1 MEQKQSEEVRQTMA
15 QIYTQ
20 IAEREGKDT
29 AISNI
34 TYYKEFTF
42 SSAKFIDND
51 IFIVKLQKTQGKD
64 QIQTFEIYNK
74 EGEQIGIV
82 DEKGKIQFRPEYIE
96 KLRDVNNKKIKC
108 TKSYYINN
116 TQLLLDYFTEKND
129 DDTFLAKNRYLER
142 SEILKNFYRNYEI
155 LGDADNN
162 F

>member
-74 EGEQIGIV
+74 EGEL
-82 DEKGKIQFRPEYIE
+82 P
-96 KLRDVNNKKIKC
+96 
-108 TKSYYINN
+108 
-116 TQLLLDYFTEKND
+116 
-129 DDTFLAKNRYLER
+129 
-142 SEILKNFYRNYEI
+142 
-155 LGDADNN
+155 
-162 F
+162 